1 MRWNRS
7 PIGRVGTIGRRR
19 RARFSR
25 FVGGHLPEMTHV
37 LFDIP
42 LSKLY
47 RGVRP
52 FIAIYLLALALIT
65 SVPEITLVPL
75 RLWK

>member
-1 MRWNRS
+1 
-7 PIGRVGTIGRRR
+7 
-19 RARFSR
+19 
-25 FVGGHLPEMTHV
+25 MTHV

-65 SVPEITLVPL
+65 SVPEITLVPCGFGNDAEL
-75 RLWK
+75 TRLH